1 MTDKELLHQ
10 LLRRN
15 HQLTAKCEGLTKRIE
30 HLEGKH
36 PPRNDRLAAM
46 HEALSKKVQMLDEGS
61 KMLAETRPPVQV
73 LNKSLV
79 TIEKMMD
86 SYWYKMQILSVIV
99 DWAVEKLGGDFDSFY
114 EQAENVV
121 NKGRLEVQFEE
132 PTTDAEDG
140 HS

>member
-1 MTDKELLHQ
+1 MTDKELLQQ

-15 HQLTAKCEGLTKRIE
+15 HQLTAKCDGLAKRIE

-46 HEALSKKVQMLDEGS
+46 HDALSKKVQML
-61 KMLAETRPPVQV
+61 AETRPPVEV
-73 LNKSLV
+73 WNKTMEV
-79 TIEKMMD
+79 WDHTID
-86 SYWYKMQILSVIV
+86 DYWHKVQILSVIV
-99 DWAVEKLGGDFDSFY
+99 DWVVDKLDGDFDAFY

-121 NKGRLEVQFEE
+121 NKERLQLQFEE
-132 PTTDAEDG
+132 STTEAEDG

>member
-1 MTDKELLHQ
+1 MTDKELLQQ

-15 HQLTAKCEGLTKRIE
+15 HQLTAKCDGLTKRIE

-46 HEALSKKVQMLDEGS
+46 HDALSKKVQML
-61 KMLAETRPPVQV
+61 AETRPPVEM
-73 LNKSLV
+73 LNK
-79 TIEKMMD
+79 TIEVWD
-86 SYWYKMQILSVIV
+86 HTIDDYWHKVQILSVIV
-99 DWAVEKLGGDFDSFY
+99 DWVVDKLDGDFDAFY

-121 NKGRLEVQFEE
+121 NKERLQLQFEE
-132 PTTDAEDG
+132 STTEADDG

>member
-15 HQLTAKCEGLTKRIE
+15 HQLTAKCDGLAKRIE

-46 HEALSKKVQMLDEGS
+46 HDALSKKVQML
-61 KMLAETRPPVQV
+61 AETRPPVEV
-73 LNKSLV
+73 WNKTMEV
-79 TIEKMMD
+79 WDHTID
-86 SYWYKMQILSVIV
+86 DYWHKVQILSVIV
-99 DWAVEKLGGDFDSFY
+99 DWVVVKLDGDFDAFY

-121 NKGRLEVQFEE
+121 NKERLQLQFEE
-132 PTTDAEDG
+132 STTEAEDG
-140 HS
+140 HL

>member
-15 HQLTAKCEGLTKRIE
+15 HQLTAKCEGLTKRIDY
-30 HLEGKH
+30 LEGKH

-46 HEALSKKVQMLDEGS
+46 HEALSKKVQML
-61 KMLAETRPPVQV
+61 AETRPPVQV
-73 LNKSLV
+73 LNKSIGALEEMV
-79 TIEKMMD
+79 D
-86 SYWYKMQILSVIV
+86 SHWHKMQILSVIV

-114 EQAENVV
+114 DEAENVV
-121 NKGRLEVQFEE
+121 NKDRLQYQFEE
-132 PTTDAEDG
+132 LTTDQEDG

>member
-30 HLEGKH
+30 YLEGKH

-46 HEALSKKVQMLDEGS
+46 HEALSKKVQMLAES
-61 KMLAETRPPVQV
+61 SQVLAETVEV
-73 LNKSLV
+73 LNASIAAL
-79 TIEKMMD
+79 EKMGD
-86 SYWYKMQILSVIV
+86 NIWFKTQALSLIIGWTVDQLDGEWDDLYGEAEKVVIK
-99 DWAVEKLGGDFDSFY
+99 E
-114 EQAENVV
+114 
-121 NKGRLEVQFEE
+121 RLQCQFEE

>member
-1 MTDKELLHQ
+1 MTDEKLLLQ

-46 HEALSKKVQMLDEGS
+46 HEALSKKVQMIV
-61 KMLAETRPPVQV
+61 ETRPPVEV
-73 LNKSLV
+73 LNK
-79 TIEKMMD
+79 TIEVWD
-86 SYWYKMQILSVIV
+86 HTIDNYWHKLQVLSVIV
-99 DWAVEKLGGDFDSFY
+99 DWVVDKLDGDFDAFY
-114 EQAENVV
+114 EQAEKVV
-121 NKGRLEVQFEE
+121 NKERLEAQFEE
-132 PTTDAEDG
+132 SSTDEEDG

>member
-1 MTDKELLHQ
+1 MTDKELLQQ

-15 HQLTAKCEGLTKRIE
+15 HQLTAKCDGLTKRIE

-46 HEALSKKVQMLDEGS
+46 HDALSKKVQML
-61 KMLAETRPPVQV
+61 AETRPPVEV
-73 LNKSLV
+73 LNK
-79 TIEKMMD
+79 TIEVWD
-86 SYWYKMQILSVIV
+86 HTIDDYWHKVQILSVIV
-99 DWAVEKLGGDFDSFY
+99 DWVVVKLDGDFDAFY

-121 NKGRLEVQFEE
+121 NKERLQLQFEE
-132 PTTDAEDG
+132 STTEAEDG

>member
-1 MTDKELLHQ
+1 MTDKELLQQ

-46 HEALSKKVQMLDEGS
+46 HEALDKKVQII
-61 KMLAETRPPVQV
+61 AETRPSLDV
-73 LNKSLV
+73 LNQTLATWDRTLDDIWHKV
-79 TIEKMMD
+79 
-86 SYWYKMQILSVIV
+86 QILSVIV
-99 DWAVEKLGGDFDSFY
+99 DWTVEKLDGDFEKFY
-114 EQAENVV
+114 DEAENVV
-121 NKGRLEVQFEE
+121 NKGRLQCQFEE

>member
-1 MTDKELLHQ
+1 VTDKELLQQ

-30 HLEGKH
+30 YLEGKH
-36 PPRNDRLAAM
+36 PPTNDRLAAM
-46 HEALSKKVQMLDEGS
+46 HEALSKKVQML
-61 KMLAETRPPVQV
+61 AQTRPPIQV
-73 LNKSLV
+73 LNKSLGAL
-79 TIEKMMD
+79 EEMMD
-86 SYWYKMQILSVIV
+86 SYWHKMQILSVIV

>member
-15 HQLTAKCEGLTKRIE
+15 HQLTAKCEGLAKRIE

-46 HEALSKKVQMLDEGS
+46 HDALSKKVQML
-61 KMLAETRPPVQV
+61 AETRPPVEV
-73 LNKSLV
+73 WNKTMEV
-79 TIEKMMD
+79 WDHTID
-86 SYWYKMQILSVIV
+86 DYWHKVQILSVIV
-99 DWAVEKLGGDFDSFY
+99 DWVVDKLDGDFDAFY

-121 NKGRLEVQFEE
+121 NKERLQLQFEE
-132 PTTDAEDG
+132 STTEAEDG